1 MMGVTLRG
9 LAGRKIRGLLTALAV
24 VIGVAMISGTYV
36 LTDTFQKAFDSI
48 FEESYAGTDA
58 VVSGKQLVEF
68 SSSGRAPVPA
78 SVLDEIRALPEVE
91 AASGGI
97 FDLQSNSNP
106 AQLVDEDGTKIGGAG
121 GAPTLG
127 VGLDSSELRFTPLS
141 LSEGEWAQ
149 GADEVVIDAN
159 TAGDGGY
166 AVGDTVGVAAL
177 GPVERYEITGIARFG
192 SVDSLGG
199 ATFAVFDLPTAQ
211 ALFQKE
217 GHFDSIS
224 VAAKEGVSPEQLV
237 QAIEPLVPATA
248 EVKTGS
254 AQASEDA
261 EGTNEG
267 IAFITYFLLGFG
279 GIALFVGAFVIF
291 NTLSITV
298 AQRTREFATLRTLGG
313 SRRQVLASVVV
324 EGFVL
329 GLLASVVGLFLGL
342 GVGKGMNAL
351 FVAFGLDLP
360 QAGTVFATR
369 TIVVSLIV
377 GTTVTV
383 LSSILPALRATRVPP
398 ISAVREGSMPPPSRF
413 ARRAPYVALAVLAV
427 AAAALGLGLF
437 ANGLEIEMVLLLVG
451 FGTIALFVGVALI
464 APRLV
469 KPLAAVVGWPA
480 QRLGGMAGELARE
493 NSIRNPGRTASTAA
507 ALMIGLALVTVVAV
521 LGGALRNSTE
531 GAIRDQVTTEFA
543 VTSQN
548 GFDPL
553 PAAVGNALSSTQGI
567 EQASSVRSDQ
577 ALVDG
582 TAEADVTGVDAETIA
597 TFYEFAWTDG
607 SSSTTLGELGSTG
620 ALVTKSFAEDREL
633 AVGDRLPIETAS
645 GETLET
651 TVRGIY
657 DPSDLAALLGSV
669 TISQHAFD
677 AGFPR
682 PRDLFTF
689 VNVRGAPNDLAEAGL
704 AQTVARFPDAKLHDS
719 EAFVTSRTAEF
730 KTILNL
736 LYVLLAFSVVVSL
749 FGMVNTLVLSVFERT
764 RELGML
770 RAVGMT
776 RPQVRRMIR
785 HESVITALIG
795 AALGIP
801 LGIFLSV
808 LLAQALSQYDVGFSV
823 PVLTL
828 AVFAFV
834 AIVAGVLAAI
844 LPARRASRLNVL
856 EALQYE

>member
-1 MMGVTLRG
+1 MIGVTLRG
-9 LAGRKIRGLLTALAV
+9 LAGRKIRSLLTALAI
-24 VIGVAMISGTYV
+24 VIGVAMVSGAYV

-58 VVSGKQLVEF
+58 VVSGRQLVEF
-68 SSSGRAPVPA
+68 SSSGRAPVA
-78 SVLDEIRALPEVE
+78 ESLLDEIRAVPEVE

-106 AQLVDEDGTKIGGAG
+106 AQLVGADGKKIGGAG
-121 GAPTLG
+121 GALG
-127 VGLDSSELRFTPLS
+127 VGLDPSELRFTPLA
-141 LSEGEWAQ
+141 LSEGAWAQ
-149 GADEVVIDAN
+149 GGEQVVIDAN
-159 TAGDGGY
+159 TASDNGFG
-166 AVGDTVGVAAL
+166 VGDTIGVAAL
-177 GPVERYEITGIARFG
+177 GAVKQYEITGIARFG

-211 ALFQKE
+211 TLFQKK
-217 GHFDSIS
+217 GQLDSIS
-224 VAAKEGVSPEQLV
+224 VAAKDGISPEELV
-237 QAIEPLVPATA
+237 QALEPLVPKTA
-248 EVKTGS
+248 EAKTGA
-254 AQASEDA
+254 AQASADA
-261 EGTNEG
+261 ENTNEG
-267 IAFITYFLLGFG
+267 IAIITYVLLGFG

-313 SRRQVLASVVV
+313 SRRQVLGSVVI

-351 FVAFGLDLP
+351 FVAFGVDLP

-369 TIVVSLIV
+369 TVVVSLVV

-398 ISAVREGSMPPPSRF
+398 ISAVREGSTPPPSRF
-413 ARRAPYVALAVLAV
+413 AQRAPYAAAGIL
-427 AAAALGLGLF
+427 AAAAVALGVGLFVNGLGTQ
-437 ANGLEIEMVLLLVG
+437 GVLLLVG

-480 QRLGGMAGELARE
+480 QRFGGMAGELARE
-493 NSIRNPGRTASTAA
+493 NSVRNPARTASTAA

-521 LGGALRNSTE
+521 LGGALGESTE
-531 GAIRDQVTTEFA
+531 GAVRDQVTTEFA

-553 PAAVGNALSSTQGI
+553 PAAVGRAVSTAPGI
-567 EQASSVRSDQ
+567 ELVSSVRSDQ

-582 TAEADVTGVDAETIA
+582 TAEADVTGVDPATVA
-597 TFYEFAWTDG
+597 TFYDFAWTDG
-607 SSSTTLGELGSTG
+607 SLGTLAVLGDDG
-620 ALVTKSFAEDREL
+620 ALVTQSFADDREL
-633 AVGDRLPIETAS
+633 AVGDALAIQTAS
-645 GETLET
+645 GDTLET

-657 DPSDLAALLGSV
+657 DPSDLAAELGSV
-669 TISQHAFD
+669 TISQEAFD
-677 AGFPR
+677 AAFPR

-689 VNVRGAPNDLAEAGL
+689 VNVRGEANEVAEAGL
-704 AQTVARFPDAKLHDS
+704 TQAVARFPDAKLHDA

-730 KTILNL
+730 RTILNL

-776 RPQVRRMIR
+776 RPQARRMIR
-785 HESVITALIG
+785 HESIITALIG

-801 LGIFLSV
+801 LGIFLSL
-808 LLAQALSQYDVGFSV
+808 LLAQALSQYDVRFSV
-823 PVLTL
+823 PVVTL
-828 AVFAFV
+828 AVFACV

-844 LPARRASRLNVL
+844 LPARRASRLDVL
-856 EALQYE
+856 EALQ

>member
-1 MMGVTLRG
+1 MIGVTLSG
-9 LAGRKIRGLLTALAV
+9 LAARKIRSILTAFAV
-24 VIGVAMISGTYV
+24 VLGVAMISGAYV

-58 VVSGKQLVEF
+58 VVGGKQLLDF
-68 SSSGRAPVPA
+68 STTGRAQVPA
-78 SVLDEIRALPEVE
+78 GLLDEIRALPEVQS
-91 AASGGI
+91 ATGGI

-106 AQLVDEDGTKIGGAG
+106 AQLVDAEGKKIGGAAG
-121 GAPTLG
+121 TPGFG
-127 VGLDSSELRFTPLS
+127 VGLDPSELRFTPLR
-141 LSEGEWAQ
+141 LTAGRWAH
-149 GADEVVIDAN
+149 GADQVVIDAN
-159 TAGDGGY
+159 TASDHDF
-166 AVGDTVGVAAL
+166 AVGDRVGVAAI
-177 GPVERYEITGIARFG
+177 GPVKQYEITGIARFG
-192 SVDSLGG
+192 SVDSIGG
-199 ATFAVFDLPTAQ
+199 ATFVVFDVPTAQ

-217 GHFDSIS
+217 GHFDSIA
-224 VAAKEGVSPEQLV
+224 VAARDGVSPDELV
-237 QAIEPLVPATA
+237 RTLRPLVPETA
-248 EVKTGS
+248 DVQTGA
-254 AQASEDA
+254 AQAAADA
-261 EGTNEG
+261 ADTNEG

-279 GIALFVGAFVIF
+279 GVALFVGAFVIF

-324 EGFVL
+324 EGFVI
-329 GLLASVVGLFLGL
+329 GLLASVIGLFLGL
-342 GVGKGMNAL
+342 GVGKGLNAL
-351 FVAFGLDLP
+351 FVAFGVDLP

-377 GTTVTV
+377 GTGVTV
-383 LSSILPALRATRVPP
+383 LSSIMPALRATRVPP
-398 ISAVREGSMPPPSRF
+398 ISAVREGSTPTA
-413 ARRAPYVALAVLAV
+413 ARGAWRAYVALAVLAV

-437 ANGLEIEMVLLLVG
+437 ANGLGTELVLLLVG
-451 FGTIALFVGVALI
+451 VGTIALFVGVALV
-464 APRLV
+464 ASRLV
-469 KPLAAVVGWPA
+469 RPVAAVVGWPA
-480 QRLGGMAGELARE
+480 QRLGGTAGELARE
-493 NSIRNPGRTASTAA
+493 NATRNPGRTASTAA

-521 LGGALRNSTE
+521 LGGALDTSTQ
-531 GAIRDQVTTEFA
+531 GAVRDQITTELA

-553 PAAVGNALSSTQGI
+553 PAAVGRAVSSAPGI
-567 EQASSVRSDQ
+567 ELASSIRSDQ

-582 TAEADVTGVDAETIA
+582 TAEADVTGVDPATIA
-597 TFYEFAWTDG
+597 TFYEFAWTAG
-607 SSSTTLGELGSTG
+607 SDATLRELGSDG
-620 ALVTKSFAEDREL
+620 ALVTQSFADDREL
-633 AVGDRLPIETAS
+633 EVGDRLSIETAA
-645 GETLET
+645 GTKLAT

-657 DPSDLAALLGSV
+657 DPSDLAPMLGAV
-669 TISQHAFD
+669 TVGHRAFD
-677 AGFPR
+677 AAFPR

-689 VNVRGAPNDLAEAGL
+689 VNVRGDADEKAEAGL
-704 AQTVARFPDAKLHDS
+704 TQVLARFPDAKVHDG

-730 KTILNL
+730 RTILNL

-776 RPQVRRMIR
+776 RSQARRMIR
-785 HESVITALIG
+785 HESIITALIG

-801 LGIFLSV
+801 LGIFLS
-808 LLAQALSQYDVGFSV
+808 LLMTQALAQYDVSFSLPVV
-823 PVLTL
+823 PLV
-828 AVFAFV
+828 VFTCV

>member
-1 MMGVTLRG
+1 MIGVTLRG
-9 LAGRKIRGLLTALAV
+9 LAGRKIRSLLTALAI
-24 VIGVAMISGTYV
+24 VIGVAMVSGAYV

-58 VVSGKQLVEF
+58 VVSGRQLVAF
-68 SSSGRAPVPA
+68 SSSGRATVA
-78 SVLDEIRALPEVE
+78 ESLLDEIRAVPEVE

-97 FDLQSNSNP
+97 IDLQSNSNP
-106 AQLVDEDGTKIGGAG
+106 AQLVGADGKKIGGAAG
-121 GAPTLG
+121 TLG
-127 VGLDSSELRFTPLS
+127 VGLDSSELRFTPLA
-141 LSEGEWAQ
+141 LSEGGWAMGGEQ
-149 GADEVVIDAN
+149 VVIDAN
-159 TAGDGGY
+159 TASDNDFG
-166 AVGDTVGVAAL
+166 VGDTIGVAAL
-177 GPVERYEITGIARFG
+177 GPVKQYEITGIARFG

-199 ATFAVFDLPTAQ
+199 ATVAVFDLPTAQ
-211 ALFQKE
+211 TLFQKK
-217 GHFDSIS
+217 GQLDSIS
-224 VAAKEGVSPEQLV
+224 VAAKNGVSSEELV
-237 QAIEPLVPATA
+237 QALQPLVPATA
-248 EVKTGS
+248 EVKTGA
-254 AQASEDA
+254 AQASADA
-261 EGTNEG
+261 EDTNEG
-267 IAFITYFLLGFG
+267 IAIITYVLLGFG
-279 GIALFVGAFVIF
+279 GIALFVGSFVIF

-298 AQRTREFATLRTLGG
+298 AQRTREFATLRTLGA
-313 SRRQVLASVVV
+313 SRRQVLGSVVI

-351 FVAFGLDLP
+351 FVAFGVDLP

-369 TIVVSLIV
+369 TVVVSLVV

-398 ISAVREGSMPPPSRF
+398 ISAVREGSTPPPSRF
-413 ARRAPYVALAVLAV
+413 AQRAPYAAAGIL
-427 AAAALGLGLF
+427 AAAAVALGVGLFVNGLGTQ
-437 ANGLEIEMVLLLVG
+437 GVLLLVG

-480 QRLGGMAGELARE
+480 HRFGGMAGELARE
-493 NSIRNPGRTASTAA
+493 NSVRNPARTASTAA

-521 LGGALRNSTE
+521 LGGALGESTE
-531 GAIRDQVTTEFA
+531 GAVRDQVTTEFA

-553 PAAVGNALSSTQGI
+553 PAAVGRAVSAAPGI
-567 EQASSVRSDQ
+567 ELASSVRSDQ

-582 TAEADVTGVDAETIA
+582 TAEADVTGVDPATIA
-597 TFYEFAWTDG
+597 TFYEFAWTEG
-607 SSSTTLGELGSTG
+607 SSATLDQLGSDG
-620 ALVTKSFAEDREL
+620 ALITQSFADDRDL
-633 AVGDRLPIETAS
+633 AVGDALAIQTAS
-645 GETLET
+645 GETLDT

-657 DPSDLAALLGSV
+657 DPSDLAPELGSV
-669 TISQHAFD
+669 TISQQAFD
-677 AGFPR
+677 AAFPR

-689 VNVRGAPNDLAEAGL
+689 VNVPGEANETAEAGL
-704 AQTVARFPDAKLHDS
+704 ARAVAGFPDAKLHDA

-730 KTILNL
+730 RTILNL

-776 RPQVRRMIR
+776 RPQARRMIR
-785 HESVITALIG
+785 DESIITALIG

-801 LGIFLSV
+801 LGVFLSL
-808 LLAQALSQYDVGFSV
+808 LLAQALSQYDVQFSV
-823 PVLTL
+823 PVVTL
-828 AVFAFV
+828 AVFACV

-844 LPARRASRLNVL
+844 LPARRASRLDVL